1 METLSHETLRLI
13 HELLPSPVDWRHMAQ
28 VVQMDSICLEFVQ
41 TLIVNQRIF
50 MQQLSHRIQA
60 ADAALDAHAPPPAAG
75 DNLPPPALVQP
86 PVAGFLAGAAPPPQ
100 QQQP

>member
-1 METLSHETLRLI
+1 
-13 HELLPSPVDWRHMAQ
+13 
-28 VVQMDSICLEFVQ
+28 MDSICLEFVQ

>member
-13 HELLPSPVDWRHMAQ
+13 HDLLPSPVDWRHMG
-28 VVQMDSICLEFVQ
+28 Q